1 MTAAYRMK
9 GVGWFGGCVAV
20 VLGFYLVSL
29 QVAAERKKLEA
40 VNGQIRSAQRDIR
53 ALETEFD
60 TRGNLAQLE
69 RWNGDTLA
77 LSAPTAGQFVVS
89 EAALAALDV
98 NSLRADGVQTA
109 ALLVP
114 SGAGSVISTS
124 IVPVTAAPPVVKLVP
139 VAPVQMAQVSAPRAM
154 NVAIQAASKTA
165 LKPVV
170 IRASVSTPRSAE
182 AALVR
187 AAKTERLAAVAKV
200 RPQAVAM
207 LDRKLLSDTTLGDIM
222 SGARSESRKRR

>member
-1 MTAAYRMK
+1 MTAAYRLK

-40 VNGQIRSAQRDIR
+40 VNGQIRFAERDIR

-60 TRGNLAQLE
+60 TRANLVQLE

-77 LSAPTAGQFVVS
+77 LSAPTAGQFVAS
-89 EAALAALDV
+89 ESALAALDV
-98 NSLRADGVQTA
+98 NQIGNRGTIQTAQLLVPSMPVIAPVAAPAAVPAAVTNVGVQTA
-109 ALLVP
+109 AV
-114 SGAGSVISTS
+114 
-124 IVPVTAAPPVVKLVP
+124 AA
-139 VAPVQMAQVSAPRAM
+139 
-154 NVAIQAASKTA
+154 A

-170 IRASVSTPRSAE
+170 IRASVQMPKSAE
-182 AALVR
+182 AAIVR
-187 AAKTERLAAVAKV
+187 AASTERLAAVAKV

-207 LDRKLLSDTTLGDIM
+207 LDRKLLSDTTLSSILN
-222 SGARSESRKRR
+222 GARAEAGRLR

>member
-89 EAALAALDV
+89 EAALASLDV

-114 SGAGSVISTS
+114 SGAGSVVSTPV
-124 IVPVTAAPPVVKLVP
+124 VPVTAAPAVVKL
-139 VAPVQMAQVSAPRAM
+139 APVQMAQANAPRAM

-170 IRASVSTPRSAE
+170 IRASVATPRSAE

-187 AAKTERLAAVAKV
+187 AAKTDRLAAVAKV

-222 SGARSESRKRR
+222 SGARSESGRRR